1 MQNEGTGCLRSAFIV
16 YHSSFNAMLTWSAA
30 YYVSEWL
37 IRLVMLF
44 YVPNRRSPAAA
55 RTWLLLIF
63 LLPWPGLILY
73 AAIGRIYLPKKRI
86 EQQNLASQKIRAARF
101 QLRSVSATTGQT
113 ASPEVERAA
122 ALASSLGDF
131 KPLGGNVI
139 QLLTDYQVSLELLIA
154 DIEAARFHVHLLYY
168 IFENDQAGNRVGDAL
183 LAAAKR
189 GVNCRVLMD
198 AVGSGRGLRHLAP
211 RLRAGGVEVTA
222 VMPVSIFRRY
232 PKQGARIDL
241 RNHRKI
247 AVIDGRVGY
256 TGSQNIVDPSFIP
269 GCPNEELVARVTGPV
284 AAHLQAIF
292 FVDRAME
299 TDQMLDE
306 PELFPDHPYPP
317 GTPLPGDSI
326 AQLLPS
332 GPGYGRANA
341 QVLMVDLIHAAQKRV
356 VITTPYFVPDAPF
369 MQAMQSAVFRGV
381 EVHLVLP
388 ARSNQRITNLAQ
400 QSYYTELLESGIKI
414 HLYQPHFL
422 HAKHI
427 SVDDDLAVVGSSNI
441 DIRSFALNAEV
452 SLLVY
457 DPDVVAQLRSIQ
469 EAYFAKSH
477 ELTREAWDHRSLAAK
492 TLQNIARLADSLL

>member
-1 MQNEGTGCLRSAFIV
+1 MQ
-16 YHSSFNAMLTWSAA
+16 MLTWSAA

-101 QLRSVSATTGQT
+101 QLRSVSAASGQT

-131 KPLGGNVI
+131 KPLGGNDI

-168 IFENDQAGNRVGDAL
+168 IFENDKAGNRVADAL

-189 GVNCRVLMD
+189 GANCRVLMD
-198 AVGSGRGLRHLAP
+198 AVGSGRGLRRLAP

-232 PKQGARIDL
+232 PRKGARIDL
-241 RNHRKI
+241 RNHRKV

-256 TGSQNIVDPSFIP
+256 TGSQNIVDPLFLKD
-269 GCPNEELVARVTGPV
+269 CPNEELVARVAGPV
-284 AAHLQAIF
+284 VAHLQAIF
-292 FVDRAME
+292 FVDRAIE
-299 TDQMLDE
+299 TDMMLDE
-306 PELFPDHPYPP
+306 PELFPEFTCAPV
-317 GTPLPGDSI
+317 GTSV

-332 GPGYGRANA
+332 GPGYGRANVQA
-341 QVLMVDLIHAAQKRV
+341 WMVDLIHAAEKRI
-356 VITTPYFVPDAPF
+356 VITTPYFVPDQPF
-369 MQAMQSAVFRGV
+369 LQAMQTAVLRGA
-381 EVHLVLP
+381 EVHLVVP
-388 ARSNQRITNLAQ
+388 ARSNQRITFLAQ
-400 QSYYTELLESGIKI
+400 QSYYAELLESGIKI

-422 HAKHI
+422 HAKHLSI
-427 SVDDDLAVVGSSNI
+427 DDRVALIGSSNI

-457 DPDVVAQLRSIQ
+457 DPAVVAQLHAIQ
-469 EAYFAKSH
+469 DRYFAHSD
-477 ELTREAWDHRSLAAK
+477 ELTREAWDQRSVLRR
-492 TLQNIARLADSLL
+492 TSQNIARLADSLL